1 MVKEPE
7 GRILTRA
14 QLSRHAA
21 KWRREGTRI
30 VFTNGVFDIL
40 HRGHVELLSRAKSWG
55 DVLVVGL
62 NSDASTRRLKG
73 DLRPVNPARN
83 RAAVLA
89 ALRSVDVV
97 CVFPEDTPLQLI
109 KRVKPHV
116 LVKGAQYAGSE
127 IVGAKEVQSWG
138 GVVKRFRMRR
148 GLSTTSLLGRIKSK
162 HPVVD

>member
-1 MVKEPE
+1 MVHGLG
-7 GRILTRA
+7 GRVLTRA
-14 QLSRHAA
+14 QLARQSA
-21 KWRREGTRI
+21 KWRREGKRI

-40 HRGHVELLSRAKSWG
+40 HRGHVELLRQARSWG

-73 DLRPVNPARN
+73 DSRPVNPARN
-83 RAAVLA
+83 RATVLA
-89 ALRSVDVV
+89 ALRAVDVV

-127 IVGAKEVQSWG
+127 IVGAEEVESWG

-148 GLSTTSLLGRIKSK
+148 GLSTTNLIGRIKAKSR
-162 HPVVD
+162 VSN